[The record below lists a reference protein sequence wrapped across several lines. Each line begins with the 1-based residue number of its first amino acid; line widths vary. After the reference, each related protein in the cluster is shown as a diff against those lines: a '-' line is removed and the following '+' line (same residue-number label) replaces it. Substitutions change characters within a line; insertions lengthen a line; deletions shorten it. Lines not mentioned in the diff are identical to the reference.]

1 MKAKKY
7 YRKLIYIIK
16 GAKKINKYSIMV
28 FMEKDIEVKKGVNK
42 VNIYQNMNTMKMAMD
57 GAMLRDEVL
66 SQNLANVNTPD
77 YKRSDVNFQ
86 AELRKAIT
94 GDGRLELAR
103 TNTSHISNRA
113 GLSGYSPRV
122 ETEKN
127 ISRRRDGSGVSLDQE
142 MAEKSKNAIIYNA
155 LIGQVSRQL
164 NSLKTAIAEGGK

>member
-1 MKAKKY
+1 MK
-7 YRKLIYIIK
+7 
-16 GAKKINKYSIMV
+16 
-28 FMEKDIEVKKGVNK
+28 
-42 VNIYQNMNTMKMAMD
+42 TAMD

-86 AELRKAIT
+86 TELKKAIS
-94 GDGRLELAR
+94 GSGRLELAR
-103 TNTSHISNRA
+103 TNSKHISN
-113 GLSGYSPRV
+113 GISLSEYRPRV
-122 ETEKN
+122 EAEKN

-155 LIGQVSRQL
+155 LVGQVSRQL